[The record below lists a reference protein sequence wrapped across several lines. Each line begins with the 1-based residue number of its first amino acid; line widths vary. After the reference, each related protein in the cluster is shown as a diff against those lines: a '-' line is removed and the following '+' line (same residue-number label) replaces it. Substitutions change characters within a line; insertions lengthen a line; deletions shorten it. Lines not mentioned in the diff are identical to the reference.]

1 MPKGKS
7 TELFGKSLAI
17 APKRPKVQC
26 MAKANLLLDLDQR
39 GMVQDTTDR
48 GSLEGLLSTES
59 ITLYHGID
67 PSASSLHIGNFIGVL
82 MLRRFQEAGHK
93 PIVLVGGSTGMIG
106 DPGGRSEER
115 NLLDEATL
123 AANLAGIRKQ
133 LESLVDLERA
143 ELVNNYEWTKSVNV
157 LDFLRDV
164 GKHATVNQMVAKD
177 SVRTRME
184 GKHGISYT
192 EFSYMLLQAFDFWW
206 LHNEYNCQLQI
217 GGSDQW
223 GNITQGVD
231 LIRRRNGNTAHGL
244 TWPLITRSDGQKYG
258 KSVDGAIWLDPEMTL
273 PYEFH
278 QYWLSIDDRDVQR
291 FLMQLT
297 LLGLEEVEEVVIE
310 HQKSPEKRYGQ
321 LRIADEVTA
330 LVHGVEAVDQAK
342 LAASALFGSGELNEE
357 MLAALEGVI
366 PKTSV
371 KRSLF
376 TSDEVLIDL
385 LVDSGLTAS
394 KSEARRLLKQGG
406 VSVNREK
413 KSSGDLD
420 LSALIDGRFL
430 LLQKGKKQRNLVIV
444 DD

>member
-1 MPKGKS
+1 
-7 TELFGKSLAI
+7 
-17 APKRPKVQC
+17 
-26 MAKANLLLDLDQR
+26 MANANLLLDLDQR

-48 GSLEGLLSTES
+48 GSLEDLLSTES

-67 PSASSLHIGNFIGVL
+67 PSAPSLHIGNFIGVL

-115 NLLDEATL
+115 NLLDEETL
-123 AANLAGIRKQ
+123 ARNLAGIRKQ
-133 LESLVDLERA
+133 LEALVDLERA
-143 ELVNNYEWTKSVNV
+143 ELVNNYEWTKSVNI

-223 GNITQGVD
+223 GNIAQGVD
-231 LIRRRNGNTAHGL
+231 LIRRRNGNAVHGL

-278 QYWLSIDDRDVQR
+278 QYWLSVDDRDVQR

-297 LLGLEEVEEVVIE
+297 LLNLKEIEEIVIE
-310 HQKSPEKRYGQ
+310 HQKAPDKRHGQ
-321 LRIADEVTA
+321 QRIADEVTA
-330 LVHGVEAVDQAK
+330 LVHGTEAVDQAK
-342 LAASALFGSGELNEE
+342 LAATALFGSGELNEE

-371 KRSLF
+371 KKSVF
-376 TSDEVLIDL
+376 TRDETLIDL

-413 KSSGDLD
+413 RSSGDLD
-420 LSALIDGRFL
+420 MDALIGGRFL
-430 LLQKGKKQRNLVIV
+430 LLQKGKKQRNLVIL

>member
-1 MPKGKS
+1 
-7 TELFGKSLAI
+7 
-17 APKRPKVQC
+17 
-26 MAKANLLLDLDQR
+26 MANANLLLDLDQR

-48 GSLEGLLSTES
+48 GSLEDLLSTES

-67 PSASSLHIGNFIGVL
+67 PSAPSLHIGNFIGVL
-82 MLRRFQEAGHK
+82 MLRRFQEAGHN

-115 NLLDEATL
+115 NLLDEETL
-123 AANLAGIRKQ
+123 ARNLAGIRKQ
-133 LESLVDLERA
+133 LEALVDLERA
-143 ELVNNYEWTKSVNV
+143 ELVNNYEWTKSVNI

-192 EFSYMLLQAFDFWW
+192 EFSYMLLQAFDFWR

-223 GNITQGVD
+223 GNIAQGVD
-231 LIRRRNGNTAHGL
+231 LIRRRNGNAVHGL

-278 QYWLSIDDRDVQR
+278 QYWLSVDDRDVQR

-297 LLGLEEVEEVVIE
+297 LLNLKEIEEIVIE
-310 HQKSPEKRYGQ
+310 HQKAPDKRHGQ
-321 LRIADEVTA
+321 QRIADEVTA
-330 LVHGVEAVDQAK
+330 LVHGTEAVDQAK
-342 LAASALFGSGELNEE
+342 LAATALFGSGELNEE
-357 MLAALEGVI
+357 MLAALEGII

-371 KRSLF
+371 KRSVF
-376 TSDEVLIDL
+376 TRDETLIDL

-413 KSSGDLD
+413 RSSGDLD
-420 LSALIDGRFL
+420 MDALIGGRFL
-430 LLQKGKKQRNLVIV
+430 LLQKGKKQRNLVIL

>member
-1 MPKGKS
+1 
-7 TELFGKSLAI
+7 
-17 APKRPKVQC
+17 
-26 MAKANLLLDLDQR
+26 MANVNLLLDLDQR

-48 GSLEGLLSTES
+48 GSLEDLLSTES

-67 PSASSLHIGNFIGVL
+67 PSAPSLHIGNFIGVL

-115 NLLDEATL
+115 NLLDEETL
-123 AANLAGIRKQ
+123 ARNLAGIRKQ
-133 LESLVDLERA
+133 LEALVDLERA
-143 ELVNNYEWTKSVNV
+143 ELVNNYEWTKSVNI

-223 GNITQGVD
+223 GNIAQGVD
-231 LIRRRNGNTAHGL
+231 LIRRRNGNAVHGL

-278 QYWLSIDDRDVQR
+278 QYWLSVDDRDVQR

-297 LLGLEEVEEVVIE
+297 LLNLKEIEEIVIE
-310 HQKSPEKRYGQ
+310 HQKAPDKRHGQ
-321 LRIADEVTA
+321 QRIADEVTA
-330 LVHGVEAVDQAK
+330 LVHGTEAVDQAK
-342 LAASALFGSGELNEE
+342 LAATALFGSGELNEE
-357 MLAALEGVI
+357 MLAALEGII

-371 KRSLF
+371 KRAVF
-376 TSDEVLIDL
+376 TRDETLIDL

-413 KSSGDLD
+413 RSSGDLD
-420 LSALIDGRFL
+420 MDALIGGRFL
-430 LLQKGKKQRNLVIV
+430 LLQKGKKQRNLVIL

>member
-1 MPKGKS
+1 
-7 TELFGKSLAI
+7 
-17 APKRPKVQC
+17 
-26 MAKANLLLDLDQR
+26 MANANLLLDLDQR

-48 GSLEGLLSTES
+48 GSLEDLLSTES

-67 PSASSLHIGNFIGVL
+67 PSAPSLHIGNFIGVL

-115 NLLDEATL
+115 NLLDEETL
-123 AANLAGIRKQ
+123 ARNLAGIRKQ
-133 LESLVDLERA
+133 LEALVDLERA
-143 ELVNNYEWTKSVNV
+143 ELVNNYEWTKSVNI

-164 GKHATVNQMVAKD
+164 GKHVTVNQMVAKD

-223 GNITQGVD
+223 GNIAQGVD
-231 LIRRRNGNTAHGL
+231 LIRRRNGNAVHGL

-278 QYWLSIDDRDVQR
+278 QYWLSVDDRDVQR

-297 LLGLEEVEEVVIE
+297 LLNLKEIEEIVIE
-310 HQKSPEKRYGQ
+310 HQKAPDKRHGQ
-321 LRIADEVTA
+321 QRIADEVTA
-330 LVHGVEAVDQAK
+330 LVHGTEAVDQAK
-342 LAASALFGSGELNEE
+342 LAATALFGSGELNEE
-357 MLAALEGVI
+357 MLAALEGII

-371 KRSLF
+371 KRSVF
-376 TSDEVLIDL
+376 TRDETLIDL

-413 KSSGDLD
+413 RSSGDLD
-420 LSALIDGRFL
+420 MDALIGGRFL
-430 LLQKGKKQRNLVIV
+430 LLQKGKKQRNLVIL

>member
-1 MPKGKS
+1 
-7 TELFGKSLAI
+7 
-17 APKRPKVQC
+17 
-26 MAKANLLLDLDQR
+26 MANANLLLDLDQR

-48 GSLEGLLSTES
+48 GSLEDLLSTES

-67 PSASSLHIGNFIGVL
+67 PSAPSLHIGNFIGVL

-115 NLLDEATL
+115 NLLDEETL
-123 AANLAGIRKQ
+123 ARNLAGIRKQ
-133 LESLVDLERA
+133 LEALVDLERA
-143 ELVNNYEWTKSVNV
+143 ELVNNYEWTKSVNI

-223 GNITQGVD
+223 GNIAQGVD
-231 LIRRRNGNTAHGL
+231 LIRRRNGNAVHGL

-278 QYWLSIDDRDVQR
+278 QYWLSVDDRDVQR

-297 LLGLEEVEEVVIE
+297 LLNLKEIEEIVIE
-310 HQKSPEKRYGQ
+310 HQKAPDKRHGQ
-321 LRIADEVTA
+321 QRIADEVTA
-330 LVHGVEAVDQAK
+330 LVHGTEAVDQAK
-342 LAASALFGSGELNEE
+342 LAATALFGSGELNEE
-357 MLAALEGVI
+357 MLAALEGII

-371 KRSLF
+371 KRAVF
-376 TSDEVLIDL
+376 TRDETLIDR

-413 KSSGDLD
+413 RSSGDLD
-420 LSALIDGRFL
+420 MDALIGGRFL
-430 LLQKGKKQRNLVIV
+430 LLQKGKKQRNLVIL